1 MIKKLLFASALAL
14 AFNSMNAQTV
24 IFEDSFETY
33 TDFAYT
39 NGTMGNW
46 TVRDID
52 LKNSYTING
61 SQFPNQAVPKAF
73 IVFNKQ
79 GITPTVPTSAQFDAY
94 SGNKV
99 MACFNATSAPWNND
113 WLISPQVKL
122 GTSANVVSFWAK
134 PINELYGEEKF
145 NVLVS
150 TTDTNIASFTKVNTA
165 LVVTEPLVEYVQYS
179 FNLDAYA
186 GKDVYIAIQCVS
198 DDQFALLVDDF
209 KVVGIVPTQSVS
221 DVTKKAVSI
230 YPNPTAEV
238 LNIDVNATINSADI
252 YDLSGKL
259 VRNVAVSS
267 DNKVNVQDLQKGT
280 YVLKVST
287 ETGSTTHKFIKK

>member
-1 MIKKLLFASALAL
+1 MIKKLLFAGALAL

-39 NGTMGNW
+39 NGTIGNW

-79 GITPTVPTSAQFDAY
+79 GITPTVPTSEQFDAY

-99 MACFNATSAPWNND
+99 MACFNATTSPWNND

>member
-1 MIKKLLFASALAL
+1 MIKKLLFAGALAL

-33 TDFAYT
+33 ADFAYT
-39 NGTMGNW
+39 NGTVGSW
-46 TVRDID
+46 TLRDVD

-61 SQFPNQAVPKAF
+61 STFPNQGVPKAF

-79 GITPTVPTSAQFDAY
+79 GITPTVPTSAQFDANT
-94 SGNKV
+94 GNKV
-99 MACFNATSAPWNND
+99 MACFNATSSPWNND
-113 WLISPQVKL
+113 WLISPKMKL
-122 GTSANVVSFWAK
+122 GASGNVVSFWAK

-150 TTDTNIASFTKVNTA
+150 TTDTNVASFTKVNTS
-165 LVVTEPLVEYVQYS
+165 LIVTEPIVEYAEYT

-209 KVVGIVPTQSVS
+209 KVVGNVLAVS
-221 DVTKKAVSI
+221 DVSKKAFSVF
-230 YPNPTAEV
+230 PNPTTDYLTFNQKV
-238 LNIDVNATINSADI
+238 NSAQI
-252 YDLSGKL
+252 YDMAGKL
-259 VRNVAVSS
+259 VASPAVVDS
-267 DNKVNVQDLQKGT
+267 KVDVKSLQNGT

-287 ETGSTTHKFIKK
+287 DAGATSHKFIKK

>member
-1 MIKKLLFASALAL
+1 MIKKLLFAGALAL
-14 AFNSMNAQTV
+14 AFNYVDAQTV

-39 NGTMGNW
+39 NGTVGDW
-46 TVRDID
+46 TFRDVD

-61 SQFPNQAVPKAF
+61 STFPNQSIPKAF

-79 GITPTVPTSAQFDAY
+79 GITPTVPTSTQFDANT
-94 SGNKV
+94 GDKV
-99 MACFNATSAPWNND
+99 MACFSATSSPWNND
-113 WLISPQVKL
+113 WLISPKMKL
-122 GTSANVVSFWAK
+122 GSSGNVLSFWAK

-145 NVLVS
+145 NILVS
-150 TTDTNIASFTKVNTA
+150 TTDTNVASFTKVNTS
-165 LVVTEPLVEYVQYS
+165 VIVTDPIVEYAEYT

-209 KVVGIVPTQSVS
+209 KVVGNVLAVS
-221 DVTKKAVSI
+221 DVNKNSLSV
-230 YPNPTAEV
+230 YPNPTTDY
-238 LNIDVNATINSADI
+238 LTFSQKVNTVQV

-259 VRNVAVSS
+259 VASPAVVDSKI
-267 DNKVNVQDLQKGT
+267 DVKGLQNGT
-280 YVLKVST
+280 YVVKVNT
-287 ETGSTTHKFIKK
+287 EAGSTSHKFIKK

>member
-1 MIKKLLFASALAL
+1 MIKKLLFAGALAL

-39 NGTMGNW
+39 NGTIGNW

-79 GITPTVPTSAQFDAY
+79 GITPTVPTSEQFDAY